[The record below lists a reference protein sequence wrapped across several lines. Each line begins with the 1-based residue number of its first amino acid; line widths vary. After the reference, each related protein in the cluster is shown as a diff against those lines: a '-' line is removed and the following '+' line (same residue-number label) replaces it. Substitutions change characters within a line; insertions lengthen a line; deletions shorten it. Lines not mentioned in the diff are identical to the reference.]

1 MDANSAI
8 NQEIVK
14 DALLRHAQ
22 SGGVTLEELK
32 SELTDVPAEE
42 IESVV
47 DNLLFGGQVEE
58 TDDGKLL
65 MTNFF

>member
-32 SELTDVPAEE
+32 SELIDVPARE
-42 IESVV
+42 IESFVE
-47 DNLLFGGQVEE
+47 NLLFGGQVEE

>member
-47 DNLLFGGQVEE
+47 DNLLFCGQVEE

>member
-1 MDANSAI
+1 MDVNSAI

-47 DNLLFGGQVEE
+47 ENLLFGGQVEE